1 MSVFCESSFNRSGF
15 WLPSEWRVC
24 FIDDSDHFLND
35 SRLLFCQVSLLE
47 RVICKIIDFKRRHA
61 SALFG
66 LAVGF
71 PIPFAN
77 RLGKD
82 GLVVTFAELE
92 VEKVVLLLFIS
103 SQKRKERDAID
114 VLGDWLFGKLGHGGE
129 DIPEGADMVGGVA
142 GVNDGR
148 PTGEHRS
155 ANAALVHISFHAT
168 K

>member
-1 MSVFCESSFNRSGF
+1 M
-15 WLPSEWRVC
+15 C
-24 FIDDSDHFLND
+24 FIDDSNHFLNYF
-35 SRLLFCQVSLLE
+35 RLVFCKVFLLE
-47 RVICKIIDFKRRHA
+47 GVICKIINFKRRHA
-61 SALFG
+61 SAPIG
-66 LAVGF
+66 SAVGF
-71 PIPFAN
+71 PSPFAY